1 MRCVFGVASCRTLN
15 VKAAVA
21 LCAAALLG
29 GAWAVPAHAA
39 ADWNGSVSSDYFTPG
54 NWNENEVPSVASGQ
68 VNVGNIASTN
78 NLNFAGDNSSSQSP
92 LFQFGG
98 NNSDGK
104 TFTMSSGTFVN
115 GGMNMGTSASLVTF
129 NMNGGVI
136 VSNQTGGGGNFH
148 TSRST
153 DANVNFNMSGGLIDV
168 TGNSTGNEIVF
179 GQGGNTVSATTS
191 IVMSGGTIQSNG
203 RVVFGISPSNV
214 ASRRSSRAQ
223 VTMTGGLMWAT
234 GSRDTTNDDRGT
246 LQFAAGGIDF
256 QGGTLRGTDI
266 SFRDGFNIG
275 ADNFQGQGDISG
287 VNFRGGVL
295 EVITNRTEGSV
306 YVIPQGVDPSTV
318 IGIPA
323 QRGMSRSLSAVDF
336 RFFTS
341 STDSAV
347 RVLMTTA
354 TNGKMQS
361 NTFASIKGDYN
372 LDGVVNFADYQYWS
386 TQQGNTYCG
395 DPLDV
400 PGSLLVYYGADG
412 NGDGM
417 ATQADADVWNAQYRQ
432 RTSGGPYANA
442 QPISIAVSSGTQ
454 TQTTAGY
461 SNLSFTTASS
471 VTKTGGGTLVLD
483 QANSTTGTITIQGGG
498 VQLSGTVNAAAA
510 ATIRPEAGGTLT
522 LDPYLQTS
530 IDGLKPL
537 AGGVTNVGT
546 GMVTVA
552 AGGLS
557 VADMVTAL
565 TAGRNGGSW
574 DGTTGITSSEAAA
587 SVGTRAVGWLENV
600 NAVANLSSVTFAFA
614 APGDTNLDWQVD
626 VTDAANLVAFG
637 KYDTAQ
643 PATWLEGDFN
653 YDGIVDVTDAAEF
666 INTGLYD
673 TGFYNPPAAQGA
685 VAAVPEPSSVG
696 VVVGM
701 ASLLLGWR
709 LRRRTA

>member
-323 QRGMSRSLSAVDF
+323 QRGMSRSLSSVDF
-336 RFFTS
+336 RVYTS

-442 QPISIAVSSGTQ
+442 QPVSIAVSSGTQ

-587 SVGTRAVGWLENV
+587 SGGTRAVGWLENV

>member
-1 MRCVFGVASCRTLN
+1 
-15 VKAAVA
+15 
-21 LCAAALLG
+21 
-29 GAWAVPAHAA
+29 
-39 ADWNGSVSSDYFTPG
+39 VSSDYFTPG

-323 QRGMSRSLSAVDF
+323 QRGMSRSLSSVDF
-336 RFFTS
+336 RVYTS

-587 SVGTRAVGWLENV
+587 SGGTRAVGWLENV

>member
-1 MRCVFGVASCRTLN
+1 
-15 VKAAVA
+15 
-21 LCAAALLG
+21 
-29 GAWAVPAHAA
+29 
-39 ADWNGSVSSDYFTPG
+39 VSSDYFTPG
-54 NWNENEVPSVASGQ
+54 NWNEGAVPTVADGQ
-68 VNVGNIASTN
+68 MKVGNVASTN

-306 YVIPQGVDPSTV
+306 YVIPQGVDPNTV

-323 QRGMSRSLSAVDF
+323 QRGMSRSLSSVDF
-336 RFFTS
+336 RVYTS

-587 SVGTRAVGWLENV
+587 SGGTRAVGWLENV

>member
-323 QRGMSRSLSAVDF
+323 QRGMSRSLSSVDF
-336 RFFTS
+336 RVYTS

-587 SVGTRAVGWLENV
+587 SGGTRAVGWLENV

>member
-29 GAWAVPAHAA
+29 GTWAVPAHAA

-54 NWNENEVPSVASGQ
+54 NWNEGAVPTVADGQ
-68 VNVGNIASTN
+68 MNVGNVASTN

-323 QRGMSRSLSAVDF
+323 QRGMSRSLSSVDF
-336 RFFTS
+336 RVYTS

>member
-29 GAWAVPAHAA
+29 GTWAVPAHAA

-54 NWNENEVPSVASGQ
+54 NWNEGAVPTVADGQ
-68 VNVGNIASTN
+68 TNVGNVASTN

-153 DANVNFNMSGGLIDV
+153 NANVNFNMSGGLIDV
-168 TGNSTGNEIVF
+168 TGNNTGNEIVF

-203 RVVFGISPSNV
+203 RVVFGISPSTV
-214 ASRRSSRAQ
+214 ADRRSSRAQ

-306 YVIPQGVDPSTV
+306 YVIPQGVDPTTV
-318 IGIPA
+318 IGTPT
-323 QRGMSRSLSAVDF
+323 QRGMGRSLAVVDF

-372 LDGVVNFADYQYWS
+372 LDGVVNSADYQYWS

-400 PGSLLVYYGADG
+400 SGSLLVYYGADG

-530 IDGLKPL
+530 IDGLQPL

-557 VADMVTAL
+557 VADMVTAI

-587 SVGTRAVGWLENV
+587 SGGTRAVGWLENV

-685 VAAVPEPSSVG
+685 VAAVPEPSSAG

>member
-1 MRCVFGVASCRTLN
+1 
-15 VKAAVA
+15 
-21 LCAAALLG
+21 
-29 GAWAVPAHAA
+29 
-39 ADWNGSVSSDYFTPG
+39 
-54 NWNENEVPSVASGQ
+54 
-68 VNVGNIASTN
+68 
-78 NLNFAGDNSSSQSP
+78 
-92 LFQFGG
+92 
-98 NNSDGK
+98 
-104 TFTMSSGTFVN
+104 
-115 GGMNMGTSASLVTF
+115 
-129 NMNGGVI
+129 
-136 VSNQTGGGGNFH
+136 
-148 TSRST
+148 
-153 DANVNFNMSGGLIDV
+153 
-168 TGNSTGNEIVF
+168 
-179 GQGGNTVSATTS
+179 
-191 IVMSGGTIQSNG
+191 
-203 RVVFGISPSNV
+203 
-214 ASRRSSRAQ
+214 
-223 VTMTGGLMWAT
+223 
-234 GSRDTTNDDRGT
+234 
-246 LQFAAGGIDF
+246 
-256 QGGTLRGTDI
+256 
-266 SFRDGFNIG
+266 
-275 ADNFQGQGDISG
+275 
-287 VNFRGGVL
+287 
-295 EVITNRTEGSV
+295 
-306 YVIPQGVDPSTV
+306 
-318 IGIPA
+318 
-323 QRGMSRSLSAVDF
+323 
-336 RFFTS
+336 
-341 STDSAV
+341 
-347 RVLMTTA
+347 MTTA

-701 ASLLLGWR
+701 ASRLLGWR